1 MDDKK
6 FTPREIEILL
16 HKVNIIS
23 TTPEL
28 EKRFRTKYAT
38 DFDLVNATIRESFIK
53 DSAVHFIHQIVPTM
67 FKIGNN
73 VFLLGDTRFESC
85 DFIGDD
91 LGKGDII
98 ELQDMTTEMGVG
110 ESYSF
115 FVSETTYFPV
125 ASISETV
132 KVINFLKL
140 NK

>member
-73 VFLLGDTRFESC
+73 VHHESGICKEIKHDYLFRVFPFLPFRFS
-85 DFIGDD
+85 
-91 LGKGDII
+91 
-98 ELQDMTTEMGVG
+98 
-110 ESYSF
+110 
-115 FVSETTYFPV
+115 
-125 ASISETV
+125 A
-132 KVINFLKL
+132 
-140 NK
+140 